1 MEPVVIYPDPKY
13 RTKLAIVVTLFIL
26 AVFSWWTIPLAYAAG
41 YGMAE
46 GGGAIL
52 GLAFTALINGG
63 AVAIALAFVPAYYR
77 SIRYEIHPDEV
88 VVHIGIVTKTVK
100 HVPYRTVT
108 NLEVTRG
115 PFDRMFG
122 IGSLKIQTAGMS
134 GQTGAEEKLEG
145 LVDVQAIYEKV
156 AGELRRFRSAM
167 APTQAGEEAAP
178 APASGDGQLLAAILD
193 ELRALRA
200 GLERTET

>member
-1 MEPVVIYPDPKY
+1 
-13 RTKLAIVVTLFIL
+13 
-26 AVFSWWTIPLAYAAG
+26 
-41 YGMAE
+41 
-46 GGGAIL
+46 
-52 GLAFTALINGG
+52 
-63 AVAIALAFVPAYYR
+63 
-77 SIRYEIHPDEV
+77 
-88 VVHIGIVTKTVK
+88 
-100 HVPYRTVT
+100 T

-145 LVDVQAIYEKV
+145 LADVQAIYEKV

-167 APTQAGEEAAP
+167 APTQAGEEGAP
-178 APASGDGQLLAAILD
+178 APASGDGQLLAASLE